1 MLKTESLTNF
11 HSVVDILLHL
21 VHVFLR
27 ALSDLVSSR
36 PSVRSLRL
44 VLFDVTSVRFLRILL
59 PSTSVGDLLGVVN
72 ELWRRLP
79 VSLLL
84 VTGQLHLGLIHDSG
98 CSLYLVAV
106 LGIVFPRSHHYRG
119 AGVTEE
125 LRFLILDLTALIAV
139 ITARPT

>member
-72 ELWRRLP
+72 ELWRRLS

-98 CSLYLVAV
+98 CSLYLVTV
-106 LGIVFPRSHHYRG
+106 LRIVFPRCHHYRG
-119 AGVTEE
+119 ASVTEE